1 MAFDPS
7 KPFTVVSSPQFNPNK
22 PFKKVGEELEEDIIV
37 EEPAL
42 EGIAPEPDQPVVAE
56 EDSFK
61 VSDVPR
67 QLAAGAA
74 RDFLTSVG
82 GSIEQTADART
93 LDDPSKIY
101 MAQAMMMSGGRA
113 GPAFVQPPKIVRDLT
128 EEYTPQKRAEMRQEQ
143 YEYAGQLREDAQ
155 KMSDKMGVSKSFQNS
170 TPGEVV
176 LGLGGLLAQVPTG
189 GLTYQF
195 NAYSQSVARAEEK
208 YGKKYSEFT
217 DEEREQTIPAHL
229 ASAAGGLV
237 LNRIGLR
244 AVGAVGKRFMNGKGM
259 LDGNAVGR
267 IFTAMLAEGTEEA
280 AEALLFEGMAKVFYD
295 QGTDLFSREMVAE
308 YIDNFIIGALVGGT
322 FRTSVEG
329 GSFVGK
335 KVLGINDDGDID
347 PQGVINIGQ
356 VQLDPKTRSNLIT
369 QPRIR
374 ATYETEDGQSNSVVV
389 FASSDQEAQEVLN
402 KELEKTG
409 EVLSSNPVV
418 YETIVGPESSQ
429 QESDP
434 EQEYEPGVV
443 PTGLDPDTSSAIDGI
458 VRDLIDVEGEQF
470 LDDKVAETELI
481 LGPTAAEYMLQEGQR
496 YARYRLAQDGLEAE
510 GIDVTEARADTDK
523 ANAARTQDEARRKQL
538 NQFRSG
544 RKLIKLQDK
553 RKSLERKSRK
563 IAHKIDEV
571 SFDILQG
578 NITKEEAKNIKDD
591 LLNQQSRTDSQ
602 LSAIDS
608 SIETQKPL
616 VTEGIKKI
624 QDKKRKA
631 KGVIT
636 KVFDKTL
643 APVTEVLGKASGR
656 VKGLFRNWERNTSD
670 RILKIQERLKDGYNK
685 LSELKKK
692 NPAKYRELVRL
703 MSLDPDDPAGRESAE
718 QQADLDQARDQEQSQ
733 QEGQPIPV
741 GQINTDGFNEP
752 GQSNTETNGT
762 ILDQFGNV
770 INEGTILPT
779 TNPEPTQS
787 QAPIPGIKGA
797 KLPKSLGKPRVNYG
811 RVSINFESDVDRALY
826 IVRPDGKSAR
836 KGEFMNWLTN
846 TLGISQKDVAE
857 MSRELV
863 AKTKLAG
870 KQALKNN
877 QSEMNISASQRLVQS
892 PRPDNYL
899 AELSETARNAF
910 NFVRVAFPNVDII
923 VGGTLAETRANI
935 VQTLKGKVG
944 LKQATQIADSFTD
957 MDNGQAVFV
966 GNKPVAI
973 IVNDATANS
982 TTVAH
987 ETWELIL
994 NQAFKNDP
1002 KRLKELQQSIDKQLR
1017 DSGFALLAD
1026 QLKGFSD
1033 QYDGDIR
1040 YSEYLAEFGA
1050 ILIDGGFNPDAL
1062 NTQQKGVLTQIKK
1075 IINGFSRVLVGK
1087 QMFLA
1092 DASADNVME
1101 MFVNVASKVARGE
1114 TDIAIEQQEAQSEFD
1129 LGDNINTRSQLDSRL
1144 TIPAEPNVPKSE
1156 ILQKSA
1162 GQRGEAV
1169 MKKAN
1174 ILMDKYPNALTDR
1187 NQWVALMS
1195 RMTGTRI
1202 EDPKTGEITVPR
1214 FPEGLSKLT
1223 SVEGVLN
1230 ALTEVSPEQR
1240 RLASEGLK
1248 GGEAI
1253 RNMFENG
1260 EFTQAEAAQYFLWN
1274 ILSIGISPYPQESAF
1289 MHVMENGIIDFIDS
1303 AIDGKFL
1310 TGEMVETMVPKKEK
1324 GKTIRDKN
1332 GDPIMVP
1339 GEIDSGLLNYYNW
1352 IDKTLTK
1359 GLPGSGAKSNLRS
1372 FGSSFL
1378 SKAALEV
1385 KKGEFA
1391 GKTRMEGLYELLADK
1406 DTPTLELR
1414 KKWQNFATGMSF
1426 NNKIFDFILLTTG
1439 RQDLYVI
1446 DRVRTEDF
1454 WDATM
1459 LREEIGLKEDSSIY
1473 DGAELVRGK
1482 SKAAGYSKILD
1493 NISGMVINEI
1503 AVRQTRTAVQE
1514 AYKQLGV
1521 TESADVGRF
1530 HWETW
1535 VATSGQEVS
1544 HGSIDAIVQI
1554 KKYGNIKR
1562 GAVREGKY
1570 GKWDFNFEYIK
1581 ERGKPDRFEFIDND
1595 GNTYVFKFD
1604 TAKKIQDEITE
1615 QNNKKNYNPEHRFIL
1630 KDKNGDIIKRKTDK
1644 TKNFTLTKGWYDYD
1658 GVDTQAYFSYLE
1670 SQAEEVV
1677 PSSNVIDD
1685 QGIVVKRQRN
1695 YQTPVEGVTYVNKDP
1710 DEILNVSQDERDQ
1723 YRNFDSDTGL
1733 PRTKRKR
1740 SYILKPQAL
1749 QLKELEQE
1757 LAKNPGNRILKARVQ
1772 AARERY
1778 RRLAGLVPGSAEVVM
1793 PVTLFTELPYVPTLK
1808 QVSYSLN
1815 KNKTKLGHNPI
1826 LGVNTQIEDG
1836 TPVSLRLDIPA
1847 YESYDTWVVSIH
1859 DGSREM
1865 GDAIGYAPFA
1875 RVTNVKF
1882 FSQPDAAI
1890 NIASGKAKGTIAR
1903 MHGSFVNDNRDNV
1916 IKDAETFLT
1925 DGSWTQIGMNP
1936 ERASYFY
1943 NKATGKPVISADE
1956 VIQVG
1961 ALVLAKNA
1969 VTVNPDNPRVY
1980 QRFNPD
1986 AKVRIRFQ
1994 KKTTTIDPKKRAEL
2008 ISRRDK
2014 LLREEGLY
2022 DWFHK
2027 DVREV
2032 LNALYDEAQS
2042 RGMELDYLRDYFP
2055 RKIEDFEG
2063 LKKTLGITDSQS
2075 DTIISLINK
2084 QRESKGLPPLNPNDR
2099 AVALENYIRR
2109 NMNSLPAGAKVPG
2122 NLKPRDVDL
2131 ITDEMLDYYQDPVQA
2146 LSNYVIDMVT
2156 AIETRKLV
2164 GTQKFDGER
2173 ITGTLGLQ
2181 MERMRQV
2188 GDLSDQDMADIT
2200 TIVSKLF
2207 GAKKSENLA
2216 LQDLRTLTY
2225 LGLLNDVSST
2235 MTQLKDLAMSFYRY
2249 GVFNT
2254 VRATM
2259 DDKIALEDIGK
2270 AGKRITTEIEA
2281 APDRFLAQSLNF
2293 VHSKMT
2299 GFRQLDGKMK
2309 TVALNAGYR
2318 KMQRAARSNPD
2329 STAYKKLV
2337 SKLKF
2342 MQGDQYVST
2351 IAALKADTKNDYVME
2366 ALYNELADVQPIGRL
2381 EMPELYN
2388 GSPNS
2393 RIFYSLKS
2401 FAIVHFSFFRQETLN
2416 KIATPGSRL
2425 EGMENLFKFMV
2436 ALLSVGIP
2444 VDALKDWLFG
2454 RPFYIEDAIVN
2465 NMLQTMMLNKYT
2477 VENFRTEGPLN
2488 TASGFVAPA
2497 LTSIYNGIDRSI
2509 RSGKPSSFLRNL
2521 PWKDFYYFRFTEAGR
2536 EQVRERKQFKAFEK
2550 GQFPVPPPGQN
2561 IGTIPPKDPYE
2572 FNPEQFQRPD
2582 IDPRLMDGRFR
2593 LF

>member
-42 EGIAPEPDQPVVAE
+42 EGISPEPDQPVVAE

-61 VSDVPR
+61 ASDVPR
-67 QLAAGAA
+67 QLAAGMA

-113 GPAFVQPPKIVRDLT
+113 GPSFIQPPKIVRDLT

-170 TPGEVV
+170 TPGDVV
-176 LGLGGLLAQVPTG
+176 LGIGGLLVQIPTA

-217 DEEREQTIPAHL
+217 EEEREATIPAHL
-229 ASAAGGLV
+229 ASAAGGLI
-237 LNRIGLR
+237 LNRIGMR

-267 IFTAMLAEGTEEA
+267 IFTAMLTEGTEEA
-280 AEALLFEGMAKVFYD
+280 AEALLFEGMAKIFYD

-308 YIDNFIIGALVGGT
+308 YIDNFILGALVGGT

-347 PQGVINIGQ
+347 PKGVINIGQ

-374 ATYETEDGQSNSVVV
+374 ATYETEDGQSNSVVI
-389 FASSDQEAQEVLN
+389 FANSDQEAQEVLN

-523 ANAARTQDEARRKQL
+523 ANAARTQEEARRRQL
-538 NQFRSG
+538 NQFRAG

-553 RKSLERKSRK
+553 RKSLEIKSRK

-591 LLNQQSRTDSQ
+591 LLNQQSKIDSQ

-631 KGVIT
+631 KGT
-636 KVFDKTL
+636 AQKVFDKTL
-643 APVTEVLGKASGR
+643 KPVTEVLGNASGR
-656 VKGLFRNWERNTSD
+656 VKGLFRNWERQVSGRVLT
-670 RILKIQERLKDGYNK
+670 IQERLKDGYNK
-685 LSELKKK
+685 FSALKKK
-692 NPAKYRELVRL
+692 NPARYRELVRL
-703 MSLDPDDPAGRESAE
+703 ITLDPDDPAGREAAD
-718 QQADLDQARDQEQSQ
+718 QQADLDQAQDQEQSQ

-741 GQINTDGFNEP
+741 GQVNVDGFNEP

-770 INEGTILPT
+770 INEGTMLPT

-797 KLPKSLGKPRVNYG
+797 KLPKQLRGGNVTIG
-811 RVSINFESDVDRALY
+811 RVRAVFESDVDRALY
-826 IVRPDGKSAR
+826 IAGNRKSKSWEKYR
-836 KGEFMNWLTN
+836 DWLVN
-846 TLGISQKDVAE
+846 TLGISKKDVDE
-857 MSRELV
+857 MSRELM

-870 KQALKNN
+870 KQALKNGQTEMFIN
-877 QSEMNISASQRLVQS
+877 ASERLVQS
-892 PRPDNYL
+892 PKPDNYL

-1017 DSGFALLAD
+1017 DSGFGLLAD

-1062 NTQQKGVLTQIKK
+1062 NTQQKGVLAQVKK

-1129 LGDNINTRSQLDSRL
+1129 LGDNINTRSQLDPRL

-1303 AIDGKFL
+1303 AVDGTFL

-1514 AYKQLGV
+1514 AYEQLGV

-1554 KKYGNIKR
+1554 KKYGDIKR

-1630 KDKNGDIIKRKTDK
+1630 KDKNGNIIKRKTDK
-1644 TKNFTLTKGWYDYD
+1644 TKNFTLTKAWYDHD
-1658 GVDTQAYFSYLE
+1658 GVDAQAYFSYLE

-1695 YQTPVEGVTYVNKDP
+1695 YNTPVEGVTYVNEDP
-1710 DEILNVSQDERDQ
+1710 DEILNVSQDERNQ
-1723 YRNFDSDTGL
+1723 YRNFDSETGL

-1740 SYILKPQAL
+1740 NYILKPQAL

-1757 LAKNPGNRILKARVQ
+1757 LAKNPGNRILEARVK

-1778 RRLAGLVPGSAEVVM
+1778 RRLAGLVPGSTEVVM

-1815 KNKTKLGHNPI
+1815 KNKTKLGYNPI

-1847 YESYDTWVVSIH
+1847 YDNFDTWVVAVH
-1859 DGSREM
+1859 DASREQ
-1865 GDAIGYAPFA
+1865 GDSIAYAPFA
-1875 RVTNVKF
+1875 RITNVNF
-1882 FSQPDAAI
+1882 FSIPDAAI
-1890 NIASGKAKGTIAR
+1890 NIASGKAKSTIAR
-1903 MHGSFVNDNRDNV
+1903 MHGSFVNDNRDNI
-1916 IKDAETFLT
+1916 IKDAEAFLA

-1994 KKTTTIDPKKRAEL
+1994 KKTTTIDPKKRAQL
-2008 ISRRDK
+2008 IARRDK

-2188 GDLSDQDMADIT
+2188 GDLSDQDMSDIT
-2200 TIVSKLF
+2200 NIVSGIF
-2207 GAKKSENLA
+2207 GRKKTENIG

-2259 DDKIALEDIGK
+2259 DDKISLEDIGK
-2270 AGKRITTEIEA
+2270 AGNKITAEIDA
-2281 APDRFLAQSLNF
+2281 APERFLSKSLNF

-2299 GFRQLDGKMK
+2299 GFRQLDAKMK
-2309 TVALNAGYR
+2309 TTALNAGYR
-2318 KMQRAARSNPD
+2318 KMQKAARSNPD

-2342 MQGDQYVST
+2342 TQGDQYVST

-2388 GSPNS
+2388 ASPNS

-2416 KIATPGSRL
+2416 KIATPGSRK
-2425 EGMENLFKFMV
+2425 EGFENLLKFMV
-2436 ALLSVGIP
+2436 ALLMVGIP

-2454 RPFYIEDAIVN
+2454 RPFYIQDAIVN

-2488 TASGFVAPA
+2488 SAAGFIAPA
-2497 LTSIYNGIDRSI
+2497 LTSIYNGIDSSI

>member
-101 MAQAMMMSGGRA
+101 IAQAMMMSGGRA

-176 LGLGGLLAQVPTG
+176 LGLGGLLSQIPTG

-308 YIDNFIIGALVGGT
+308 YIDNFIIGALVGGS

-369 QPRIR
+369 QPRVR

-418 YETIVGPESSQ
+418 YETIVGSESSQ

-523 ANAARTQDEARRKQL
+523 ANAARTQDEARRRQL

-578 NITKEEAKNIKDD
+578 NITKEEAKDIKDD

-616 VTEGIKKI
+616 VTEGIKEI

-631 KGVIT
+631 KGVIE

-670 RILKIQERLKDGYNK
+670 RILKTQERLKDGYNK
-685 LSELKKK
+685 FSALKKK
-692 NPAKYRELVRL
+692 NPTRYRELVRL
-703 MSLDPDDPAGRESAE
+703 ITLDPDDPAGRETAD
-718 QQADLDQARDQEQSQ
+718 QQADLDQAQEQEQSQ

-762 ILDQFGNV
+762 FLDQFGNV
-770 INEGTILPT
+770 INEGTMLPT

-797 KLPKSLGKPRVNYG
+797 KLPKQLRGGNVTIG
-811 RVSINFESDVDRALY
+811 RVRAVFESDVDRALY
-826 IVRPDGKSAR
+826 IAGNKKSKSWEKYR
-836 KGEFMNWLTN
+836 DWLVN
-846 TLGISQKDVAE
+846 TLGISKKDVDE
-857 MSRELV
+857 LSRELM

-870 KQALKNN
+870 KQALKNG
-877 QSEMNISASQRLVQS
+877 QTEMFINASQRLVQS

-1062 NTQQKGVLTQIKK
+1062 NNQQKGVLTQIKK

-1332 GDPIMVP
+1332 GDPVMVP

-1514 AYKQLGV
+1514 AYEQLGV

-1554 KKYGNIKR
+1554 KKYGDIKR

-1630 KDKNGDIIKRKTDK
+1630 KDKNGNIIKRKTDK
-1644 TKNFTLTKGWYDYD
+1644 TKNFTLTKAWYDHD
-1658 GVDTQAYFSYLE
+1658 GVDAQAYFSYLE

-1695 YQTPVEGVTYVNKDP
+1695 YNTPVEGVTYVNEDP
-1710 DEILNVSQDERDQ
+1710 DEILNVSQDERNQ
-1723 YRNFDSDTGL
+1723 YRNFDAETGL

-1740 SYILKPQAL
+1740 NYILKPQAL

-1757 LAKNPGNRILKARVQ
+1757 LQKKPGNRILKDRVQ

-1778 RRLAGLVPGSAEVVM
+1778 RRLAGLVPGSTEVVM

-1815 KNKTKLGHNPI
+1815 KNKTKLGYNPI

-1847 YESYDTWVVSIH
+1847 YDNFDTWVVAVH
-1859 DGSREM
+1859 DASREQ
-1865 GDAIGYAPFA
+1865 GDSIAYAPFA
-1875 RVTNVKF
+1875 RITNVNF
-1882 FSQPDAAI
+1882 FSIPDAAI
-1890 NIASGKAKGTIAR
+1890 NIASGKAKSTIAR
-1903 MHGSFVNDNRDNV
+1903 MHGSFVNDNRDNI
-1916 IKDAETFLT
+1916 IKDAETFLA

-1943 NKATGKPVISADE
+1943 NKASGKPIISADE

-1994 KKTTTIDPKKRAEL
+1994 KKTTTIDPKKRAQL
-2008 ISRRDK
+2008 IARRDK

-2281 APDRFLAQSLNF
+2281 TPDRFLAQSLNF
-2293 VHSKMT
+2293 IHSKMT
-2299 GFRQLDGKMK
+2299 GFRQLDAKMK

>member
-113 GPAFVQPPKIVRDLT
+113 GPAFVQPPKVVRDLT

-176 LGLGGLLAQVPTG
+176 LGLGGLLSQIPTG

-308 YIDNFIIGALVGGT
+308 YIDNFIIGALVGGS

-369 QPRIR
+369 QPRVR

-418 YETIVGPESSQ
+418 YETIVGSESSQ

-523 ANAARTQDEARRKQL
+523 ANAARTQDEARRRQL

-578 NITKEEAKNIKDD
+578 NITKEEAKDIKDD

-631 KGVIT
+631 KGVIE

-670 RILKIQERLKDGYNK
+670 RILKTQERLKDGYNK
-685 LSELKKK
+685 FSALKKK
-692 NPAKYRELVRL
+692 NPTRYRELVRL
-703 MSLDPDDPAGRESAE
+703 ITLDPDDPAGRETAD
-718 QQADLDQARDQEQSQ
+718 QQADLDQAQEQEQSQ

-762 ILDQFGNV
+762 FLDQFGNV
-770 INEGTILPT
+770 INEGTMLPT

-797 KLPKSLGKPRVNYG
+797 KLPKQLRGGNVTIG
-811 RVSINFESDVDRALY
+811 RVRAVFESDVDRALY
-826 IVRPDGKSAR
+826 IAGNKKSKSWEKYR
-836 KGEFMNWLTN
+836 DWLVN
-846 TLGISQKDVAE
+846 TLGISKKDVDE
-857 MSRELV
+857 LSRELM

-870 KQALKNN
+870 KQALKNG
-877 QSEMNISASQRLVQS
+877 QTEMFINASQRLVQS

-1062 NTQQKGVLTQIKK
+1062 NNQQKGVLTQIKK

-1332 GDPIMVP
+1332 GDPVMVP

-1514 AYKQLGV
+1514 AYEQLGV

-1554 KKYGNIKR
+1554 KKYGDIKR

-1630 KDKNGDIIKRKTDK
+1630 KDKNGNIIKRKTDK
-1644 TKNFTLTKGWYDYD
+1644 TKNFTLTKAWYDHD
-1658 GVDTQAYFSYLE
+1658 GVDAQAYFSYLE

-1695 YQTPVEGVTYVNKDP
+1695 YNTPVEGVTYVNEDP
-1710 DEILNVSQDERDQ
+1710 DEILNVSQDERNQ
-1723 YRNFDSDTGL
+1723 YRNFDAETGL

-1740 SYILKPQAL
+1740 NYILKPQAL

-1757 LAKNPGNRILKARVQ
+1757 LQKKPGNRILKDRVQ

-1778 RRLAGLVPGSAEVVM
+1778 RRLAGLVPGSTEVVM

-1815 KNKTKLGHNPI
+1815 KNKTKLGYNPI

-1847 YESYDTWVVSIH
+1847 YDNFDTWVVAVH
-1859 DGSREM
+1859 DASREQ
-1865 GDAIGYAPFA
+1865 GDSIAYAPFA
-1875 RVTNVKF
+1875 RITNVNF
-1882 FSQPDAAI
+1882 FSIPDAAI
-1890 NIASGKAKGTIAR
+1890 NIASGKAKSTIAR
-1903 MHGSFVNDNRDNV
+1903 MHGSFVNDNRDNI
-1916 IKDAETFLT
+1916 IKDAETFLA

-1943 NKATGKPVISADE
+1943 NKASGKPIISADE

-1994 KKTTTIDPKKRAEL
+1994 KKTTTIDPKKRAQL
-2008 ISRRDK
+2008 IARRDK

-2281 APDRFLAQSLNF
+2281 TPDRFLAQSLNF
-2293 VHSKMT
+2293 IHSKMT
-2299 GFRQLDGKMK
+2299 GFRQLDAKMK